1 MSSPRVTAAAD
12 GPSTPPPGRYRRGRD
27 GGSAVSGKLIAVLL
41 GALFVALLVVGGTG
55 LYRYATSPTISGQQ
69 SGFVVVD
76 DRTIDITVDV
86 TRDRPE
92 QEVFCIIR
100 AKDAA
105 GAEVARR
112 EVFVPASSDGTTRL
126 VTRLVTTGPP
136 VAGDVYGCGA
146 DIPDYLRR

>member
-12 GPSTPPPGRYRRGRD
+12 GPTTPPPGRYDRARD

-41 GALFVALLVVGGTG
+41 GALFVALLAAGGMA
-55 LYRYATSPTISGQQ
+55 LYRYTTSPTISGQQ
-69 SGFVVVD
+69 SGFTVVD

-92 QEVFCIIR
+92 QEVFCIVR

-112 EVFVPASSDGTTRL
+112 EVFVPSSQEGSTRL